1 MKLMTRVQRRVHVQ
15 RRVRFRDRVRVR
27 IRVRVRVRI
36 RTRIRVRVRVRERH
50 GTDPSI
56 DASGAS
62 GRTERGVSQDQMSK
76 CKGSKGRGDDI
87 Q

>member
-1 MKLMTRVQRRVHVQ
+1 MELLWRI
-15 RRVRFRDRVRVR
+15 RVR

-62 GRTERGVSQDQMSK
+62 GRTERGARQDQT
-76 CKGSKGRGDDI
+76 
-87 Q
+87 

>member
-1 MKLMTRVQRRVHVQ
+1 MELLWGI
-15 RRVRFRDRVRVR
+15 RVR
-27 IRVRVRVRI
+27 IRVRARARMRMI
-36 RTRIRVRVRVRERH
+36 IRIRVRVRVRERH

-62 GRTERGVSQDQMSK
+62 GRTELYYPSYDRAGSIVSQTK
-76 CKGSKGRGDDI
+76 RKGGKGKGDDI